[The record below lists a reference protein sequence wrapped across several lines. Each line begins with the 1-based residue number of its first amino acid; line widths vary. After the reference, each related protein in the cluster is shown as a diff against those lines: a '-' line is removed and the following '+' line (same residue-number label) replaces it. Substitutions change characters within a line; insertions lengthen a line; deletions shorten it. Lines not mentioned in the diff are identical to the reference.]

1 MMMRIYRCLK
11 EPANFAVQSHRPLF
25 LGPTADWMSWMYG
38 RVDGRYL
45 NGWWMTLQ
53 ADQADTDVVNVGH
66 SHREVWT
73 TLILMDLH
81 HSQLRNGE
89 QKNQGRDRLECGW
102 VVEIETGQWHSQ
114 SQTPWR
120 QFFISLTPPINHQWK
135 KRNKSKWLEW
145 ISQQEALLVVLLKK
159 SFQKKILS
167 CGAVFAAL
175 SHFSRADHFAH
186 CRPFPPKPR
195 GSSRH
200 KGLGVEAAGISCFL
214 ECSLDKSGAKSRTI
228 VRSKICQ
235 HLTTSMI

>member
-53 ADQADTDVVNVGH
+53 ADQADTDMVNVGH
-66 SHREVWT
+66 SHRAVWT
-73 TLILMDLH
+73 TVILMDLD

-89 QKNQGRDRLECGW
+89 QKKQGRDRLECGW
-102 VVEIETGQWHSQ
+102 VVETGQWHSQ
-114 SQTPWR
+114 SQRPWR

-145 ISQQEALLVVLLKK
+145 K
-159 SFQKKILS
+159 SFI
-167 CGAVFAAL
+167 
-175 SHFSRADHFAH
+175 
-186 CRPFPPKPR
+186 
-195 GSSRH
+195 
-200 KGLGVEAAGISCFL
+200 
-214 ECSLDKSGAKSRTI
+214 KS
-228 VRSKICQ
+228 
-235 HLTTSMI
+235 